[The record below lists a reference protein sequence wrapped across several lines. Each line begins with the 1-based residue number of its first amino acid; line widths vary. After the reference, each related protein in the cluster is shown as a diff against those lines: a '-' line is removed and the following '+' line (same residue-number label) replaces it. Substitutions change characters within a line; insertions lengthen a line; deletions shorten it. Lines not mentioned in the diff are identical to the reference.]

1 MSRER
6 RMMNSEHVRL
16 RTGFFFVHT
25 VCVATWLGIGIG
37 LSSVPSF
44 LVAGLQFA
52 LASAIIRRRVRRR
65 DIFRGRRV
73 AVWMNL
79 LLVLTLGL
87 LGDHVW
93 AQSRMLGEKQGIHTA
108 GNLPMLS
115 DPFSGRSIRFEGPQ
129 PFDVTH
135 YKLDLELPMTTGAL
149 SGKCT
154 MTLRITSLIDS
165 LVFHGVGLSLD
176 TVRVDGVPKS
186 TTMNAASETFTIKLN
201 GVRKPGMMLHVEI
214 SYRRILD
221 YPRPSSRQ
229 GYYYFSRSS
238 LPDLPANLGYT
249 MSEPSDARFWM
260 PCYDEPWEKATAEL
274 NITVPSGYVAA
285 SNGKLLGITQN
296 QDGTQTWRWREGH
309 QIAPYLMCVTVSAF
323 ALSTIP
329 YVSMSGDT
337 IPIQYYVWNKEPF
350 LDSAAAA
357 AYLPTVR
364 QMVTAFSRAYGSYP
378 FDKYGMTAV
387 VPFGYGGMEHQT
399 LTTLNRY
406 LFTDEKVVSHELAH
420 QWWGDLVTC
429 GTWSD
434 IWLNESF
441 ATYSEAIWQE
451 SLGGFTSLKTYMKN
465 DLEQFNLFSWSG
477 AVYDPEGQGFNLFDP
492 LVYTKGA
499 WVLHTLRGVLGDST
513 FFRALLAYRERFA
526 GKAATT
532 NEFKAVVDSVAGRD
546 MGWFF
551 NQWIF
556 GRGWPQYASQF
567 SSAADTLVLTVYQQ
581 QNASLPTYTMPIQ
594 VRAYR
599 GSNSTTFVVWDSM
612 RTQQFKVALGYVPDS
627 VTLDPDGW
635 ILKQIVSPPAGV
647 AGGETPTSF
656 SLTQNYPNPFNPI
669 TKIQFSV
676 PAGIRHVVS
685 LQVFDILGQLVATLV
700 DEPKAAGEY
709 SVSFDA
715 SNLSSGVYI
724 YRLSLG
730 LLTISKKMVIVK

>member
-1 MSRER
+1 MAGTTRLSGDVMSSER
-6 RMMNSEHVRL
+6 L
-16 RTGFFFVHT
+16 
-25 VCVATWLGIGIG
+25 L
-37 LSSVPSF
+37 
-44 LVAGLQFA
+44 
-52 LASAIIRRRVRRR
+52 
-65 DIFRGRRV
+65 
-73 AVWMNL
+73 MNL
-79 LLVLTLGL
+79 LLALTLGL
-87 LGDHVW
+87 LGDYVS
-93 AQSRMLGEKQGIHTA
+93 AQSRMRGEKEGVHAA
-108 GNLPMLS
+108 GNLPMMS
-115 DPFSGRSIRFEGPQ
+115 KPFSDKDIPFEGPQ
-129 PFDVTH
+129 PFDVIH
-135 YKLDLELPMTTGAL
+135 YRLDLALPMTTGAL

-154 MTLRITSLIDS
+154 ITLRPTSLIDS
-165 LVFHGVGLSLD
+165 LVLHGVGLSLD

-186 TTMNAASETFTIKLN
+186 TTLNDASETFTIKLD
-201 GVRKPGMMLHVEI
+201 GVRKPGMMIRVEI

-249 MSEPSDARFWM
+249 LSEPSDARFWM

-285 SNGKLLGITQN
+285 SNGKLLGVTQN
-296 QDGTQTWRWREGH
+296 LDGTQTWRWREDH

-329 YVSMSGDT
+329 YVSMPGDT
-337 IPIQYYVWNKEPF
+337 IPIQYYVWNQEPF
-350 LDSAAAA
+350 IDSAAAA
-357 AYLPTVR
+357 DYLPTVR
-364 QMVTAFSRAYGSYP
+364 QMVAAFSRVYGSYP

-451 SLGGFTSLKTYMKN
+451 SLGGFASLKGYMKN
-465 DLEQFNLFSWSG
+465 NLEQFNLFSWTG
-477 AVYDPEGQGFNLFDP
+477 AVYDPIGQGFNLFDP
-492 LVYTKGA
+492 IVYTKGA

-526 GKAATT
+526 GNAATT
-532 NEFKAVVDSVAGRD
+532 NEFKAVVDSIAGRD

-567 SSAADTLVLTVYQQ
+567 SFSADTLLLTVYQQ

-594 VRAYR
+594 VRAY
-599 GSNSTTFVVWDSM
+599 GGNNSTTFVVWDSV
-612 RTQQFKVALGYVPDS
+612 RTQQFKVALRYVPDS

-669 TKIQFSV
+669 TTIRFSV
-676 PAGIRHVVS
+676 PAGIQNVVS
-685 LQVFDILGQLVATLV
+685 LQVFDILGELVATLV
-700 DEPKAAGEY
+700 HEPKAAGEY
-709 SVSFDA
+709 SVSFDG

-724 YRLSLG
+724 YRLSFG
-730 LLTISKKMVIVK
+730 PLTISKKMVIVK